1 MGQAD
6 AVRKCPTIRQP
17 FRTPRFTP
25 PAMIRRPIPLLVRVW
40 LVTAVVDAIF
50 SSALNVF
57 AYHSTVALLWQR
69 VASTLLG
76 PDALNGGS
84 TTVFIGLL
92 MHAGVA
98 LTWSAVFLILAM
110 RWAGLR
116 RVIGTPAGVLA
127 VAALYGPAIWMVMSF
142 VVIPTA
148 TGRPPT
154 INTRWWVQFFGHIP
168 FVALPIVGVIS
179 GGEDAPVGDPA
190 TSRRS

>member
-1 MGQAD
+1 ML
-6 AVRKCPTIRQP
+6 
-17 FRTPRFTP
+17 
-25 PAMIRRPIPLLVRVW
+25 RRRLPLLVRAW
-40 LVTAVVDAIF
+40 LVTAIVDALF

-76 PDALNGGS
+76 PKALDGGER
-84 TTVFIGLL
+84 TVLIGLL

-98 LTWSAVFLILAM
+98 LAWSAVFLILAI

-116 RVIGTPAGVLA
+116 RAIATPMGVLG

-154 INTRWWVQFFGHIP
+154 INARWWIQFFGHIP

-179 GGEDAPVGDPA
+179 RGADPRLADPA
-190 TSRRS
+190 TSPRS